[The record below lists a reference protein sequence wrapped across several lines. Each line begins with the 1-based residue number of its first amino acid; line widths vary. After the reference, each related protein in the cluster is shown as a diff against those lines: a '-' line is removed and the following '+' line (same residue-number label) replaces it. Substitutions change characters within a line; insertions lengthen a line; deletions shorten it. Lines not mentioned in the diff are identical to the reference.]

1 MKLRETISW
10 LMGTLQRGLFPYL
23 QFRQWRAVFK
33 GDRDRRREVFLFVYS
48 GEKVR
53 VSWREFLLGERG

>member
-1 MKLRETISW
+1 VTNSEPNIEEMSCQEKGQI
-10 LMGTLQRGLFPYL
+10 FL